1 LSRFK
6 KVLLI
11 VPPFY
16 RLLGSHNNWLSLG
29 LHYIAAVLNDHGHY
43 VRVYNADAS
52 EKVDEAN
59 LATLFRENVSLQKAI
74 NVDDHPIWSEVL
86 SVVKEYDP
94 DLVGVAITF
103 STAWKIASKI
113 ANMIKKWNPE
123 VKIVVGGAHATLAPE
138 DTIRTDNIDFVVRGE
153 GERTILEL
161 VEGNPIPEIEG
172 LSWKTANGGIVHNP
186 PRKMIENLDELP
198 FPDYELELVQI
209 DPKEDYVTIACSRG
223 CSHNCA
229 YCSSPKIW
237 GRHVRF
243 RSVENVI
250 EEIKHRY
257 YKYGVRRL
265 HFADDTFNSNKRYV
279 TDLCSKIVRNHLAI
293 SWSCDARINLLDEDL
308 LKMMKSAGCKRL
320 KLGLESGSDRVLKM
334 IMKGTTVNQIREKIK
349 IVKKVGI
356 RFTAY
361 IMLGFPT
368 ETREEMMASYNLCKE
383 IKPDWVSLS
392 IATPWIGTELY
403 NMVQKQG
410 ITIPEDELLF
420 HQSSQSFINKD
431 VTEDI
436 VQKFLELN
444 KGKKRY
450 DY

>member
-11 VPPFY
+11 APPFY
-16 RLLGSHNNWLSLG
+16 RLLGSRNNWLSLG
-29 LHYIAAVLNDHGHY
+29 LHYIAAVLNAHGHY
-43 VRVYNADAS
+43 VRVYNADAAG
-52 EKVDEAN
+52 KIDEAN
-59 LATLFRENVSLQKAI
+59 LATLFQENVSLQNAI
-74 NVDDHPIWSEVL
+74 NVDDHPIWREVL
-86 SVVKEYDP
+86 SVVRNYDP
-94 DLVGVAITF
+94 DLVGITVTF
-103 STAWKIASKI
+103 SLAWKIVSKI
-113 ANMIKKWNPE
+113 ANMIKNWNPE
-123 VKIVVGGAHATLAPE
+123 VMIAVGGAHATLAP
-138 DTIRTDNIDFVVRGE
+138 DDIIKTGNIDFLVRGE
-153 GERTILEL
+153 GEYTMLEL
-161 VEGNPIPEIEG
+161 VEGGPIPEIEG
-172 LSWKTANGGIVHNP
+172 LSWKTVNGGIVHNP

-198 FPDYELELVQI
+198 FPDYELDLVQI
-209 DPKEDYVTIACSRG
+209 DPKADYITIASSRG
-223 CSHNCA
+223 CSHHCV

-237 GRHVRF
+237 GRTVRF

-250 EEIKHRY
+250 EEIKYRY

-265 HFADDTFNSNKRYV
+265 HFVDDTFNFSRRYV
-279 TDLCSKIVRNHLAI
+279 KDLCSKIVSNNLNV
-293 SWSCDARINLLDEDL
+293 SWSCDSRINLLDEDT
-308 LKMMKSAGCKRL
+308 LKMMKSAGCRRL
-320 KLGLESGSDRVLKM
+320 KLGVESGSDRVLKM
-334 IMKGTTVNQIREKIK
+334 ITKGTTVNQIKEKIK

-383 IKPDWVSLS
+383 LNPDWVSLS

-403 NMVQKQG
+403 DMVQRQG
-410 ITIPEDELLF
+410 ITIPADELLF
-420 HQSSQSFINKD
+420 HQSSQSFINKN